1 MLSFRSVE
9 IEKLEK
15 PTAIATG
22 LRQIV
27 SRLSVAEVQAGAN
40 KIVQELDP
48 EGGLIPLTMAQDFL
62 RFHLPMD
69 SENLTIGN
77 CRQPNEQPGL
87 YIKIRG
93 FNERVTANLETLRY
107 DLG

>member
-1 MLSFRSVE
+1 
-9 IEKLEK
+9 
-15 PTAIATG
+15 
-22 LRQIV
+22 
-27 SRLSVAEVQAGAN
+27 
-40 KIVQELDP
+40 
-48 EGGLIPLTMAQDFL
+48 MAQDFL